1 MRLLILLAT
10 LLLPLSAFAQS
21 MLLPG
26 LDNSVTVLHPSPGI
40 SQLYDQ
46 RGNSA
51 TVYESS
57 PGLSWY
63 SQQDRYGKIQSQGY
77 VFDPLKTQPLRVPD
91 SMRYTPQNTQEPRR

>member
-1 MRLLILLAT
+1 MLLILLAIF
-10 LLLPLSAFAQS
+10 LLPLPTFAQS
-21 MLLPG
+21 PLFPG
-26 LDNSVTVLHPSPGI
+26 VDGSVTVLRPSPGI
-40 SQLYDQ
+40 SYLYDQ

-77 VFDPLKTQPLRVPD
+77 VFDPLKQNPLYVPD
-91 SMRYTPQNTQEPRR
+91 SMQYTPPNTQEPRR

>member
-21 MLLPG
+21 SLFP
-26 LDNSVTVLHPSPGI
+26 SISSPVTVLHPSPGI

-63 SQQDRYGKIQSQGY
+63 SQQDRYGRIQSQGY
-77 VFDPLKTQPLRVPD
+77 VFDPIGPQQLLRVPD
-91 SMRYTPQNTQEPRR
+91 SMRYVPQPSK